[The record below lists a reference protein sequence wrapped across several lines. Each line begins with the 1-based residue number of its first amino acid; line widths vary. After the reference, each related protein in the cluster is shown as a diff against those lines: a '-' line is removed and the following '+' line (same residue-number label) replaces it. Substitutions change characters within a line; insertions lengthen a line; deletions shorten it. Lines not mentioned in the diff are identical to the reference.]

1 VSHVL
6 LSMDPA
12 QMPFLHEL
20 SKFAVQDWAFLPAM
34 QSSAALEKAAAAVA
48 SCISA
53 AMEASLTAT
62 ASLQSGTK
70 PFASDSDIESAMRTV
85 EETLMQL
92 SKFSVQDW
100 AFLPAMQSSVV
111 MEKAAAAVA
120 SCLSAAT
127 QLSSTTASLQSGTK
141 PFASSS
147 NIESAMRTVEETLM
161 QALGSSPVKIGA
173 TVNAYLNQLGLVT
186 TLCLPNSIPADADSA
201 IDNLRGE
208 TFSISYFLC

>member
-1 VSHVL
+1 MSHVL

-20 SKFAVQDWAFLPAM
+20 SKF
-34 QSSAALEKAAAAVA
+34 
-48 SCISA
+48 
-53 AMEASLTAT
+53 
-62 ASLQSGTK
+62 
-70 PFASDSDIESAMRTV
+70 
-85 EETLMQL
+85 
-92 SKFSVQDW
+92 SVQDW

-111 MEKAAAAVA
+111 LEKAAAAVA

-127 QLSSTTASLQSGTK
+127 QLSSTASLQSGTK
-141 PFASSS
+141 PFASNSDM
-147 NIESAMRTVEETLM
+147 ESAMHTVEATLM
-161 QALGSSPVKIGA
+161 QALGSARVKIGA